1 MKQLV
6 RLSLLPLCFFFFFLN
21 ISQATAF
28 DIWGIEIQ
36 AQQTGLLS
44 IDASIVVYIRRT
56 APADSFRDSLVLS
69 WGDGTAHY
77 VQISNDADN
86 NGDGIPDG
94 TPVDENFIKYIY
106 SGTHTYATMDRYLL
120 SIENPNRG
128 AGILNVNFPNSVSI
142 NLYTESEITLIE
154 DYENNHLPVLL
165 ETPTNYAFEGQEYL
179 HLPNAFDIDDDSLV
193 YELVVPKQG
202 PNDPV
207 PNYFGIGS
215 LATIDS
221 ETGTFYALI
230 DQAGTYTFAIQVS
243 SYRNGV
249 LMDRVVR
256 DMKFF
261 VEDTDGENDRPSFQL
276 NTPLTVIQQV
286 SVGDTVR
293 FQAIAQDDNTTVPAV
308 RVTSGLFDYYAEPA
322 SINIDLAVAD
332 FEWVVREEHIRTQPY
347 PVVLRAKDDGYV
359 FGYANFA
366 LVRYR
371 VSGGPTSADDLTEA
385 PALTLYPNPT
395 NGWIRLDIPPSL
407 ATKVINYQVFT
418 YDGKRVMSRE
428 FQGSNEQLDVS
439 ALPTGIY
446 LLRYEIEGM
455 LYQQRFVIQ

>member
-6 RLSLLPLCFFFFFLN
+6 RLSLLPFFFFFFFLN

-36 AQQTGLLS
+36 AQQTGGFS
-44 IDASIVVYIRRT
+44 VDASIVVYVRRT
-56 APADSFRDSLVLS
+56 SPTDSFRDSLSLS
-69 WGDGTAHY
+69 WGDGTISRVA
-77 VQISNDADN
+77 ISNNADN

-94 TPVDENFIKYIY
+94 TPVDENFIKFVY
-106 SGTHTYATMDRYLL
+106 SGTHIYATQDKYLL
-120 SIENPNRG
+120 SVENPNRDN
-128 AGILNVNFPNSVSI
+128 GIINVNFPNSVSI
-142 NLYTESEITLIE
+142 PLYTESEITLIE
-154 DYENNHLPVLL
+154 NYEHNHLPVFL
-165 ETPTNYAFEGQEYL
+165 ETPTNYAFSEQQYL
-179 HLPNAFDIDDDSLV
+179 HVPNAFDVDDDSLV

-202 PNDPV
+202 PNQPV

-215 LATIDS
+215 LAEIDA
-221 ETGTFYALI
+221 ETGIFSFLFE
-230 DQAGTYTFAIQVS
+230 QPGTYTFAIQVS
-243 SYRNGV
+243 SYRNGI

-261 VEDTDGENDRPSFQL
+261 LEYTDGQNDRPSFQL
-276 NTPLTVIQQV
+276 NTPLTVIQEV

-308 RVTSGLFDYYAEPA
+308 RATSGLFDYYVEPA

-332 FEWVVREEHIRTQPY
+332 FEWIVREEHIRTQPY

-371 VSGGPTSADDLTEA
+371 VSGGPTSTDDLLESPT
-385 PALTLYPNPT
+385 LTLYPNPA
-395 NGWIRLDIPPSL
+395 NGWIRLGMPPSL
-407 ATKVINYQVFT
+407 ATKAINYQVFT
-418 YDGKRVMSRE
+418 YDGKRLMSGE
-428 FQGSNEQLDVS
+428 FRGRNEQLDVS
-439 ALPTGIY
+439 TLPTGMY
-446 LLRYEIEGM
+446 LLQYEIEGK

>member
-6 RLSLLPLCFFFFFLN
+6 RLSLLPLCFFFSH
-21 ISQATAF
+21 ISQISAF

-44 IDASIVVYIRRT
+44 IDASIVVYIKGAAVQT
-56 APADSFRDSLVLS
+56 DGFRDSLSLS
-69 WGDGTAHY
+69 WGDGTISRVA
-77 VQISNDADN
+77 ISNNADI
-86 NGDGIPDG
+86 NGDGFPDG

-106 SGTHTYATMDRYLL
+106 SGAHTYATMDRYLL
-120 SIENPNRG
+120 SVENPNRG
-128 AGILNVNFPNSVSI
+128 NGIINVNFPNSISI
-142 NLYTESEITLIE
+142 NLYTESEITLTE
-154 DYENNHLPVLL
+154 DYEHNHLPVFL
-165 ETPTNYAFEGQEYL
+165 ETPTNYAFIGQQYL

-243 SYRNGV
+243 SYRNGM

-293 FQAIAQDDNTTVPAV
+293 FQAIAQDDNTTIPAV
-308 RVTSGLFDYYAEPA
+308 RATSGLFDYYAEPA

-332 FEWVVREEHIRTQPY
+332 FEWIVREEHVRAQPY

-371 VSGGPTSADDLTEA
+371 VSGGPTSTDDLPESPT
-385 PALTLYPNPT
+385 LTLYPNPA
-395 NGWIRLDIPPSL
+395 NGWLRVDMSPSL

-418 YDGKRVMSRE
+418 YDGKWVLSGAFRGNS
-428 FQGSNEQLDVS
+428 EQLEVGM
-439 ALPTGIY
+439 LPAGMY
-446 LLRYEIEGM
+446 LLQYEIERK